1 MPLVHNLLS
10 DSDSDDDW
18 FLLNYKPLKLVHK
31 RTTAVPRALKP
42 RVSPA
47 PRLAFNRPEASP
59 VQTGALLKPLPSTA
73 RFLLRDLH
81 AAMVTFLS
89 ETERGTHSFCVSVSI
104 GLAVERVLQPTLAT
118 YQDTLTRS
126 KMLRSGVQDDGV
138 LEDLQAILK
147 KFAKLSVLWGYDW
160 RGHSHTR
167 YEERMHVNNQVY
179 GCTYPVSDVIFR
191 NIARAAAD
199 QPLIVSD
206 SIVGISGNK
215 WEGVNVREEPC
226 SFESTGGRGTV
237 RLFNE
242 FAAEVV

>member
-1 MPLVHNLLS
+1 MPLMHNLLS
-10 DSDSDDDW
+10 DSDSDEDDY
-18 FLLNYKPLKLVHK
+18 LLRVNLLKPVAK

-42 RVSPA
+42 RASTA

-81 AAMVTFLS
+81 AAMVAFST
-89 ETERGTHSFCVSVSI
+89 ETKQGTYSFCVSVSI
-104 GLAVERVLQPTLAT
+104 GLAVERVLQPTLAM
-118 YQDTLTRS
+118 YQDTLARS
-126 KMLRSGVQDDGV
+126 KMLRTGVQDDGGM
-138 LEDLQAILK
+138 EDLQEILQ

-160 RGHSHTR
+160 KGHSHTR

-206 SIVGISGNK
+206 SIIGTGGNK

-226 SFESTGGRGTV
+226 SFESAGGRGTV
-237 RLFNE
+237 RLFSE

>member
-1 MPLVHNLLS
+1 MEARAIILH
-10 DSDSDDDW
+10 
-18 FLLNYKPLKLVHK
+18 
-31 RTTAVPRALKP
+31 TAVPRALKP
-42 RVSPA
+42 RASTA

-81 AAMVTFLS
+81 AAMVAFST
-89 ETERGTHSFCVSVSI
+89 ETKQGTYSFCVSVSI

-118 YQDTLTRS
+118 YQDTLARS
-126 KMLRSGVQDDGV
+126 KMLRTGVQDDGGM
-138 LEDLQAILK
+138 EDLQEILQ

-160 RGHSHTR
+160 KGHSHTR

-191 NIARAAAD
+191 NIARAAAG

-206 SIVGISGNK
+206 SIIGTGGNK

-226 SFESTGGRGTV
+226 SFESAGGRGTV